1 MAKTAEQFSETG
13 GGKSSYEKWVE
24 SEGISIIK
32 TFFVQDIRT
41 VKLEPWE
48 RKGGAGAFLQM
59 EGAGQ
64 VNNCYICEIPPGK
77 SLKPQRQLFEE
88 SIYVVSG
95 QGAATV
101 WNNENKK
108 QTFEWQAGSLFSPP
122 LNTWH
127 QLFNG
132 SGSEPARYLAV
143 TTAPTMINLLHNLDF
158 IFHNDFAFKDRFDG
172 RDEYFS
178 GKGTLYGGE
187 YDGFRFAGNAWET
200 NFVPDVRS
208 FKLLEY
214 NVRGAGGKNIK
225 FELSENTTA
234 CHISEF
240 PVGTYKKA
248 HRHGPGAHVIIL
260 GGEGY
265 TLMWPEGE
273 EPRRFDW
280 RRGAMVVPPNRWLH
294 QHFNTGTTPARYLA
308 FKHEVVAIRNA
319 QGVPKAWISRRLGG
333 DQIDYADETAMVRK
347 MFVDELAKN
356 GLAPRMDQAYAQ
368 ELADLP
374 PLAKSA

>member
-1 MAKTAEQFSETG
+1 MAKTAEKISPTD
-13 GGKSSYEKWVE
+13 GGKTNYEKWVE
-24 SEGISIIK
+24 AEGLPILK
-32 TFFVQDIRT
+32 TFFVEDIRT
-41 VKLEPWE
+41 VKLEPWQ

-64 VNNCYICEIPPGK
+64 VNNCYVCEIPPGK

-101 WNNENKK
+101 WNDEHKK
-108 QTFEWQAGSLFSPP
+108 QTFEWQTGSLFSPP

-265 TLMWPEGE
+265 SLIWPEA
-273 EPRRFDW
+273 EPIKKYDW
-280 RRGAMVVPPNRWLH
+280 REGSMVVPPDSWWH
-294 QHFNTGTTPARYLA
+294 QHFNTGKEPARYLA
-308 FKHEVVAIRNA
+308 LRSFGSKKHRGAGKKYKGTVDR
-319 QGVPKAWISRRLGG
+319 KLGG
-333 DQIDYADETAMVRK
+333 DQIEYDDEDPIVRK
-347 MFVDELAKN
+347 MFEEALEKN
-356 GLAPRMDQAYAQ
+356 GLESRMAGFYN
-368 ELADLP
+368 
-374 PLAKSA
+374 KNK

>member
-1 MAKTAEQFSETG
+1 VAKNAEKITATESG

-24 SEGISIIK
+24 GEGIPIIK
-32 TFFVQDIRT
+32 TFFVEDIRT
-41 VKLEPWE
+41 VNLEPWA
-48 RKGGAGAFLQM
+48 RKGGTGAFLQM

-64 VNNCYICEIPPGK
+64 VNNCYICEIQPGK

-88 SIYVVSG
+88 SIYIVSG

-101 WNNENKK
+101 WNDENKK
-108 QTFEWQAGSLFSPP
+108 QTFEWQTGSLFSPP
-122 LNTWH
+122 LNTCH

-132 SGSEPARYLAV
+132 SGSEPTRYLAV

-158 IFHNDFAFKDRFDG
+158 IFNNDFAFKDRFDG

-260 GGEGY
+260 GGGGCS
-265 TLMWPEGE
+265 LIWPEGE
-273 EPRRFDW
+273 PIKRYDW
-280 RRGAMVVPPNRWLH
+280 HEGSMVVPPDSWWH
-294 QHFNTGTTPARYLA
+294 QHFNTGKEPARYLA
-308 FKHEVVAIRNA
+308 LRSFGSKKHRGAGKKYKGTVDR
-319 QGVPKAWISRRLGG
+319 KLGG
-333 DQIDYADETAMVRK
+333 DQIEYDDEDPIVRK
-347 MFVDELAKN
+347 MFEEALAKN
-356 GLAPRMDQAYAQ
+356 GLESRMASFYD
-368 ELADLP
+368 
-374 PLAKSA
+374 KSR

>member
-1 MAKTAEQFSETG
+1 MFGGSIVAKSAEQKNTASEN
-13 GGKSSYEKWVE
+13 GGKSSYEKWLE
-24 SEGISIIK
+24 SEGIPIIK
-32 TFFVQDIRT
+32 TFFVEDIRT

-64 VNNCYICEIPPGK
+64 VNNSYVCEIAPGK

-101 WNNENKK
+101 WNDENKK
-108 QTFEWQAGSLFSPP
+108 QTFEWQTGSLFSPP

-187 YDGFRFAGNAWET
+187 YDGFKFAGNAWET

-240 PVGTYKKA
+240 PIGTYKKA

-265 TLMWPEGE
+265 SLIWPEGE
-273 EPRRFDW
+273 PIKRYDW
-280 RRGAMVVPPNRWLH
+280 REGSMVVPPDSWWH
-294 QHFNTGTTPARYLA
+294 QHFNTGKNPARYLA
-308 FKHEVVAIRNA
+308 LRSFGSKKHRGAGKKYKGTVDR
-319 QGVPKAWISRRLGG
+319 KLGG
-333 DQIDYADETAMVRK
+333 DQIEYDDEDPIVRT
-347 MFVDELAKN
+347 MFAEALAKN
-356 GLAPRMDQAYAQ
+356 GLESRMASFYN
-368 ELADLP
+368 
-374 PLAKSA
+374 KNK